1 MNMIGKGLRMA
12 VGAVGFA
19 TAITVILSIPG
30 VVSDRD
36 SVVDPT
42 PADDQPVSVTAGDA
56 NGCPDAAERA
66 P

>member
-12 VGAVGFA
+12 VGAAGFA

-36 SVVDPT
+36 SVVDP
-42 PADDQPVSVTAGDA
+42 PSADDQPVSVTAGDA
-56 NGCPDAAERA
+56 EGCPYAAEGT